1 MTQRT
6 APTVSIIIATRDRA
20 EVLDQ
25 CLEHVQAQDGAPLE
39 VIVVDNSVDQLRT
52 LAVIRRHSDIIYL
65 RADPRKR
72 NPALTRNLGIQAS
85 RGEILAFID
94 DDTLVAPG
102 WLSAL
107 VNAFMDPQVG
117 GASGRV
123 VEADAPEVCTPEIGR
138 FTPRGEITMNF
149 NNIIDQSVPIEF
161 LYGCNMALRRSML
174 LIVGQYDPWFGI
186 MYEETDLSFRIRR
199 TKSQLQFVPG
209 MMVQHL
215 RAPRPSGVV
224 QRSDNIDV
232 RSMYLSCRSLA
243 YLCVS
248 HFGLR
253 RDFARVA
260 FVNLPKGA
268 MRSFVDQP
276 SANRLLKVPTVLVGG
291 LVGYGMAAAR
301 GRGIHRPPT
310 LMIQRFEEGIQH
322 S

>member
-1 MTQRT
+1 MTQRNV
-6 APTVSIIIATRDRA
+6 PLVSIIIATRDRA
-20 EVLDQ
+20 EVLDK
-25 CLEHVQAQDGAPLE
+25 CLDHVMAQDGALLE

-52 LAVIRRHSDIIYL
+52 LAVIRRHSDVIYL

-85 RGEILAFID
+85 RGEILGFID

-107 VNAFMDPQVG
+107 VDAFVDPQVG

-123 VEADAPEVCTPEIGR
+123 IEADAPEVCTPEIGR

-149 NNIIDQSVPIEF
+149 NNIIEQSVPIEF

-174 LIVGQYDPWFGI
+174 MVVGQYDPWFGI
-186 MYEETDLSFRIRR
+186 TYEETDLSFRIRAAKA
-199 TKSQLQFVPG
+199 TLVFVPG
-209 MMVQHL
+209 MTVRHL
-215 RAPRPSGVV
+215 RAPRPYGIVRRADSLDL
-224 QRSDNIDV
+224 RSV
-232 RSMYLSCRSLA
+232 YLSCRSLA

-260 FVNLPKGA
+260 FINLTKGA

-276 SANRLLKVPTVLVGG
+276 SANRLLKVPIVLVGG

-310 LMIQRFEEGIQH
+310 LMIQRF
-322 S
+322 